1 MRHLFTEALMR
12 IASSI
17 ICMQFAHSFPRARKF
32 GCARIIIVLLLFSL
46 AGCSSA
52 LVGQSLPID
61 CASLSPMPPAYVA
74 QDQGEV
80 FDIEIKMSNVESL
93 QRCEF
98 TVAYNSSLLDI
109 VEVVRGSFFPP
120 DAAFSFENNESCGF
134 VTVNLSVSE
143 GAGPLG
149 GDGTLA
155 RLAFEVADA
164 PITCLESIL
173 KLVQI
178 QLYNSHSEVI
188 DHKSVSAI
196 FFWRSL
202 QPKEP
207 DGERSIDLYTQKG
220 GEGLGETSGDFIP
233 GEIVNLS
240 SRVTYADWP
249 QQGLLVAFQAI
260 NPLNETKFVLV
271 AETDGDGI
279 AHVDFRIPEFSESVG
294 LWTVISTVDIACE
307 IVWDIITFQVDYPV
321 GGSTLPIDIHVTPDP
336 FALHVVLIA
345 ILVTSIIAVKQKHKI
360 YISVIR
366 GDIAPF

>member
-1 MRHLFTEALMR
+1 
-12 IASSI
+12 
-17 ICMQFAHSFPRARKF
+17 
-32 GCARIIIVLLLFSL
+32 
-46 AGCSSA
+46 
-52 LVGQSLPID
+52 
-61 CASLSPMPPAYVA
+61 MPPAYVA
-74 QDQGEV
+74 QDQGEI
-80 FDIEIKMSNVESL
+80 FDVEIKISTVESL

-98 TVAYNSSLLDI
+98 TVAYNSSLLNV
-109 VEVVRGSFFPP
+109 VEVIRGSFFPP
-120 DAAFSFENNESCGF
+120 DAAFNFENNEPCGF

-143 GAGPLG
+143 GSEPLSG
-149 GDGTLA
+149 NGTLA

-164 PITCLESIL
+164 PIICLESIL

-178 QLYNSHSEVI
+178 QLHNPHSELI

-220 GEGLGETSGDFIP
+220 GEGLSEPGGDFAP
-233 GEIVNLS
+233 GEIVNLF
-240 SRVTYADWP
+240 SRVTYANWS

-271 AETDGDGI
+271 AETDEDGI
-279 AHVDFRIPEFSESVG
+279 AHVSFRIPKLSESVG
-294 LWTVISTVDIACE
+294 LWTAISTVDIACE

-321 GGSTLPIDIHVTPDP
+321 GGSTLPIDIHVTTDP

-345 ILVTSIIAVKQKHKI
+345 ILATSIIAVKQKYKI
-360 YISVIR
+360 
-366 GDIAPF
+366 

>member
-1 MRHLFTEALMR
+1 MRYLFAEALIR

-17 ICMQFAHSFPRARKF
+17 VCMPCAHSFPRVRKF
-32 GCARIIIVLLLFSL
+32 GCTRIFIVLLLFSL
-46 AGCSSA
+46 AGCRFA
-52 LVGQSLPID
+52 FVGQALPID
-61 CASLSPMPPAYVA
+61 CASISPVPPAYIA

-80 FDIEIKMSNVESL
+80 FDVEIKISTVVSL

-98 TVAYNSSLLDI
+98 TVAYNSSLLNV
-109 VEVVRGSFFPP
+109 VEVIRGSFFPP
-120 DAAFSFENNESCGF
+120 DAAFNFENNESCGF

-143 GAGPLG
+143 SAGPLS

-164 PITCLESIL
+164 PITCLESTL

-178 QLYNSHSEVI
+178 QLYNPHSEVI

-220 GEGLGETSGDFIP
+220 GEGLSEPGGNFTP
-233 GEIVNLS
+233 GEIVNLF

-271 AETDGDGI
+271 AETDEDGI
-279 AHVDFRIPEFSESVG
+279 AHINFRIPELSESVG
-294 LWTVISTVDIACE
+294 LWTAISTVDIACE

-321 GGSTLPIDIHVTPDP
+321 GGNTLPIDIHVTPDP

-345 ILVTSIIAVKQKHKI
+345 ILVTSIIAVKQKYKI
-360 YISVIR
+360 
-366 GDIAPF
+366 